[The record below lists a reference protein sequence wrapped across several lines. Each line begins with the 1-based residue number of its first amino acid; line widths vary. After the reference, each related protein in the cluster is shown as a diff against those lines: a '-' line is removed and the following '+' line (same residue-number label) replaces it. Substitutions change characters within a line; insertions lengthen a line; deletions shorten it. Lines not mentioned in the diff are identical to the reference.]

1 MSVMSVGGGQF
12 QCGWVSLLPTDI
24 ADTSS
29 HHKIDMK
36 SYLDTLKRE
45 SSRQQAEAIRLQQRC
60 EKPSWEPLEVQIQ
73 RWWANLPDSMK
84 TRPFQLA
91 EIAGACRGRYQDRP
105 ALRCV
110 AAALRS
116 IGWGEYRCWKK
127 PGRNRRF
134 WLPTSVEVHAQP
146 KTTDG

>member
-1 MSVMSVGGGQF
+1 MDRSLKNPIPSVLDFLDS
-12 QCGWVSLLPTDI
+12 CC
-24 ADTSS
+24 

-36 SYLDTLKRE
+36 SYLQSLKLEAERR
-45 SSRQQAEAIRLQQRC
+45 SSDAERRRQHGASQSG
-60 EKPSWEPLEVQIQ
+60 SWEPLETQIQ
-73 RWWANLPDSMK
+73 RWWVNLPDTMK

-91 EIAGACRGRYQDRP
+91 EIAGACKGRYQDRP

-110 AAALRS
+110 AQVLRS
-116 IGWGEYRCWKK
+116 LGWREARCWKK
-127 PGRNRRF
+127 SGRNRRF